1 MGNNL
6 KVEELDDCDPIKTNK
21 DLSDKDGSRT
31 SVSGK
36 DLDENAAAFPC
47 GLVAKS
53 VFTDKFTSFTDSEG
67 KSYEFDDSDIAWESD
82 VEYKF
87 KNLGTADWK
96 DTQWQDVE
104 DCKLIFHN

>member
-36 DLDENAAAFPC
+36 DLDENAAAYPC

-53 VFTDKFTSFTDSEG
+53 VFTD
-67 KSYEFDDSDIAWESD
+67 
-82 VEYKF
+82 
-87 KNLGTADWK
+87 
-96 DTQWQDVE
+96 
-104 DCKLIFHN
+104 